1 MQPGERDLMSGPT
14 TGPAF
19 REALRLW
26 ARLGFLSFGGAAGQ
40 IAMMHRMIVEEK
52 KWVEERPFLDMLNFC
67 TLLPGPEAQ
76 QLATFIGW
84 RLHGI
89 KGGLA
94 AGIFFVI
101 PGAAVMLALSF
112 LYVAGQGVPW
122 IEGMFFG
129 IKAAVLCI
137 VIEALLR
144 IGRRALVTPALQL
157 LAITSFV
164 VFFMLSAPFPLVIG
178 LAALIGGWAAGNRAS
193 WLGPLPVHDGAA
205 PPPAAWGSLARTAMI
220 WIALWAAPVL
230 LAGAILGWDHILA
243 ELGLFF
249 SKLAMLTFGGAYAVL
264 AWLSEEAVLRG
275 WLSASEM
282 IDGLGLA
289 ETTPGPTILVNQ
301 FAGFL
306 AAWRAPAPFSPWLA
320 AALGAAMTVWV
331 TFTPSFLWIFAGA
344 PFFESVRRNRK
355 LRGALM
361 AITAVVSAIIATLA
375 LRFCLGVLFGETR
388 MLVSGWVSL
397 PVPVWH
403 TLRWDAAALT
413 MLAALLL
420 FRLHRGVIE
429 TIAWL
434 AGAGMLWRLFG

>member
-1 MQPGERDLMSGPT
+1 MKVSPGNPT
-14 TGPAF
+14 F
-19 REALRLW
+19 REALWLW
-26 ARLGFLSFGGAAGQ
+26 ARIGFLSFGGAAGQ

-52 KWVEERPFLDMLNFC
+52 KWVEEQPFLDMLNFC

-84 RLHGI
+84 RLHGVR
-89 KGGLA
+89 GGLV

-144 IGRRALVTPALQL
+144 IGRRALVTPALRL
-157 LAITSFV
+157 LAAVSFV
-164 VFFMLSAPFPLVIG
+164 AFFMLSAPFPLVIG
-178 LAALIGGWAAGNRAS
+178 VAALLGAWAAGTRAS
-193 WLGPLPVHDGAA
+193 WLGPLPAGGDAA
-205 PPPAAWGSLARTAMI
+205 PPADSWANLAKTVMI
-220 WIALWAAPVL
+220 WTAIWVAPVL
-230 LAGAILGWDHILA
+230 LAGALLGWDHIITQ
-243 ELGLFF
+243 LGLFF

-275 WLSASEM
+275 WLTAGEM

-306 AAWRAPAPFSPWLA
+306 AAWRAPAPFSPGMA

-331 TFTPSFLWIFAGA
+331 TFIPSFLWIFSGA
-344 PFFESVRRNRK
+344 PFFESVRGNRR

-361 AITAVVSAIIATLA
+361 AITAVVCAVIATLA
-375 LRFCLGVLFGETR
+375 LRFGLGVLFAETQTAR
-388 MLVSGWVSL
+388 LGPMVL
-397 PVPVWH
+397 PLPDWT
-403 TLRWDAAALT
+403 TLRWDAALLALVAGG
-413 MLAALLL
+413 ML
-420 FRLHRGVIE
+420 FRLHSGVIV
-429 TIAWL
+429 TIITLAALGVGLRL
-434 AGAGMLWRLFG
+434 AG

>member
-1 MQPGERDLMSGPT
+1 MRAETTNPT
-14 TGPAF
+14 F

-26 ARLGFLSFGGAAGQ
+26 ARIGFLSFGGAAGQ

-89 KGGLA
+89 RGGLV
-94 AGIFFVI
+94 AGVFFVI
-101 PGAAVMLALSF
+101 PGAVVMLALSF

-157 LAITSFV
+157 LAMASFV
-164 VFFMLSAPFPLVIG
+164 AFFMLSAPFPLVIG
-178 LAALIGGWAAGNRAS
+178 LAALLGAWTANNRAS
-193 WLGPLPVHDGAA
+193 WLGPLPVNDGTA
-205 PPPAAWGSLARTAMI
+205 PVAVAWGGLARTVLV
-220 WIALWAAPVL
+220 WTALWAAPVL
-230 LAGAILGWDHILA
+230 IAGAMLGWDHVITQ
-243 ELGLFF
+243 LGLFF

-264 AWLSEEAVLRG
+264 AWLSEEAVFRG
-275 WLSASEM
+275 WLTASEM

-306 AAWRAPAPFSPWLA
+306 AAWRAPVPFSPWLA
-320 AALGAAMTVWV
+320 ATLGAAMTIWV

-361 AITAVVSAIIATLA
+361 AITAVVCAVIATLA
-375 LRFCLGVLFGETR
+375 LRFGLGVQFGETGR
-388 MLVSGWVSL
+388 LVSGWFSL

-413 MLAALLL
+413 IVAALLL
-420 FRLHRGVIE
+420 FRLHRGVVE

-434 AGAGMLWRLFG
+434 AGAGMLWRLVA

>member
-1 MQPGERDLMSGPT
+1 MTTALSPT
-14 TGPAF
+14 F

-89 KGGLA
+89 RGGLT

-101 PGAAVMLALSF
+101 PGAVVMLALSF
-112 LYVAGQGVPW
+112 LYVAGKGVPW

-144 IGRRALVTPALQL
+144 IGRRALVTPALKI
-157 LAITSFV
+157 LAAVSFV
-164 VFFMLSAPFPLVIG
+164 AFFMLSTPFPLVIG
-178 LAALIGGWAAGNRAS
+178 LAALIGGWAAGNS
-193 WLGPLPVHDGAA
+193 PNWLGLLPDNADA
-205 PPPAAWGSLARTAMI
+205 TPSPAAWGSFVRTVLT
-220 WIALWAAPVL
+220 WTALWAAPVL
-230 LAGAILGWDHILA
+230 LAGAVLGWDHILT

-264 AWLSEEAVLRG
+264 AWLSDEAVLRG

-344 PFFESVRRNRK
+344 PFFESVRRNRT

-375 LRFCLGVLFGETR
+375 LRFGLGVLFGETR
-388 MLVSGWVSL
+388 SLVAGWFSL
-397 PVPVWH
+397 PLPVWH
-403 TLRWDAAALT
+403 ALRWDAAVLT
-413 MLAALLL
+413 MGAALLL
-420 FRLHRGVIE
+420 FRLHRGVVA

-434 AGAGMLWRLFG
+434 AGAGVIWRLVG

>member
-1 MQPGERDLMSGPT
+1 MATAHHPT
-14 TGPAF
+14 F
-19 REALRLW
+19 HEALRLW
-26 ARLGFLSFGGAAGQ
+26 ARIGFLSFGGAAGQ
-40 IAMMHRMIVEEK
+40 IAMMHRMIVEER

-84 RLHGI
+84 RFHGVR
-89 KGGLA
+89 GGLA

-144 IGRRALVTPALQL
+144 IGRRALVTPALQG
-157 LAITSFV
+157 LALASFIAL
-164 VFFMLSAPFPLVIG
+164 FALDAPFPVVIG
-178 LAALIGGWAAGNRAS
+178 LAALVGAS
-193 WLGPLPVHDGAA
+193 LAHARPLWLGGLSLPEGETRGVV
-205 PPPAAWGSLARTAMI
+205 SLRGFMGTVM
-220 WIALWAAPVL
+220 LWACLWFAPVL
-230 LAGAILGWDHILA
+230 LSMLLLGQGHILT

-249 SKLAMLTFGGAYAVL
+249 AKLAMLTFGGAYAVL
-264 AWLSEEAVLRG
+264 TWLSDESVARG
-275 WLSASEM
+275 WLSGAEM

-306 AAWRAPAPFSPWLA
+306 AAFRAPAPFPPWLA
-320 AALGAAMTVWV
+320 ATLGAGMAIWT

-344 PFFESVRRNRK
+344 PFFEHVRRNRL

-361 AITAVVSAIIATLA
+361 GITAAVCGVIATLA
-375 LRFCLGVLFGETR
+375 LRFGIGVLFWESARVEGWPAE
-388 MLVSGWVSL
+388 LVL
-397 PVPVWH
+397 PVWRS
-403 TLRWDAAALT
+403 LRMDALG
-413 MLAALLL
+413 LAVIAGAML

-429 TIAWL
+429 TITVMAALGL
-434 AGAGMLWRLFG
+434 AVRLAA